1 MECISDPLKR
11 SVGLLMI
18 SMRRTL
24 NTIAVCFI
32 TIAAIAIGIE
42 SQKRRN
48 ETPKERFQRKGGTET
63 KAEVFDDHGALTTSD
78 IAQKRDLTIY
88 DDGGHI
94 NCRLGMVRHSDE
106 ATNDFGREGCQIP
119 RLRDFVWEHWQSKKR
134 AYIRISFDTVDA
146 VSTSHLFIEPDRDGQ
161 WHVAWRIVRH
171 LNEITDIPNIRSIRQ
186 RPATRDDIECDCD
199 PGTILLSFIDWE
211 GDEIQSL

>member
-1 MECISDPLKR
+1 VGEPLKR
-11 SVGLLMI
+11 SVGLLII

-24 NTIAVCFI
+24 TATAVFFIAV
-32 TIAAIAIGIE
+32 AAIASGVE

-48 ETPKERFQRKGGTET
+48 ETPSERFYRKGGKET
-63 KAEVFDDHGALTTSD
+63 KAKVFVDHGALATSD
-78 IAQKRDLTIY
+78 IAQKRNLTIY

-94 NCRLGMVRHSDE
+94 NCRLGMVLYSGE
-106 ATNDFGREGCQIP
+106 TANDFSRERCQLSK
-119 RLRDFVWEHWQSKKR
+119 LRDFVWEHWQTKKR
-134 AYIRISFDTVDA
+134 AYIRISFDSVDA

-161 WHVAWRIVRH
+161 WHVAWRIARH
-171 LNEITDIPNIRSIRQ
+171 TNEITDIPEIRAIRQ
-186 RPATRDDIECDCD
+186 RPATREDIECRCH